1 LQIRAVWRRETMRKY
16 DIISGFFLLA
26 VSLAICAGSLRL
38 NVGTFT
44 APGSGFFPLVTGLA
58 LSVFSILIL
67 AEARKSAKETV
78 RFWAPKANKK
88 GIYLTFLF
96 ILVYALLLERLGF
109 IGTTVLFFLLVSRF
123 VSGHRWATAVFFAL
137 VTSLATY
144 FVFTILLHAPLPQG
158 ILERMF

>member
-1 LQIRAVWRRETMRKY
+1 MRKY
-16 DIISGFFLLA
+16 DIISGLFLLA
-26 VSLAICAGSLRL
+26 IALAICGGSFQLH
-38 NVGTFT
+38 VGTLT
-44 APGSGFFPLVTGLA
+44 SPGAGFFPLVTGLT
-58 LSVFSILIL
+58 LGIFSILIL
-67 AEARKSAKETV
+67 VEARKSAKETV
-78 RFWAPKANKK
+78 KFWAPKANKK

>member
-1 LQIRAVWRRETMRKY
+1 MRRY

-38 NVGTFT
+38 NVGTLT

-58 LSVFSILIL
+58 LSVFSILTL
-67 AEARKSAKETV
+67 VEAKKSTKEKV
-78 RFWAPKANKK
+78 KFWAPKANKK

-109 IGTTVLFFLLVSRF
+109 IGTTILFFLLVTHF
-123 VSGHRWATAVFFAL
+123 VSGHRWTTAVLFAL

-144 FVFTILLHAPLPQG
+144 FVFTILLHAPLPNG